1 MRLPLNYLPTHEEW
15 ILKAISTF
23 LHSFMHFDHYNN
35 LVAKFSSC
43 YEVTKKNRT
52 KVVIQPI
59 CRIHS
64 FSI

>member
-1 MRLPLNYLPTHEEW
+1 MRLPLNYLPTHEERS
-15 ILKAISTF
+15 LKATSTF
-23 LHSFMHFDHYNN
+23 LCSFMHFNHYNN

-43 YEVTKKNRT
+43 CKVTKKNRT

-59 CRIHS
+59 RRIHS